1 VACHDE
7 AISRRQRLHFCNNH
21 FVRYRLSRDTV
32 PLIDDPLHG
41 HCLAGCTSNGTNT
54 PIIGATNGLYFQA
67 SPGPQT
73 GILLVDI
80 LVPDSIPPIKLT
92 ELHPGVVIVNA
103 GGSGYAGFLVYSVP
117 WTSGTLGDYLVASG
131 NSLVTPNIKP
141 ANPIDAFLPST
152 QALDP
157 AATGFYVFETFLSP
171 PGLYTLAQE
180 GAAGTGP
187 IFNLDGGAMPLGTY
201 FLATLVQSDGK
212 TIATANE
219 DALFAGSACTNC
231 SNPPA
236 AFTAE
241 LAAQVPGP
249 IAGGGL
255 PGLILGSV
263 GLLGWWRLRQRP
275 A

>member
-1 VACHDE
+1 MTML
-7 AISRRQRLHFCNNH
+7 SRRISVCISAITILLGIAS
-21 FVRYRLSRDTV
+21 VAGADTV

-41 HCLAGCTSNGTNT
+41 HCLAGRTSNGTNT

-73 GILLVDI
+73 GILQVDI

-92 ELHPGVVIVNA
+92 ELHPGVVIVNF
-103 GGSGYAGFLVYSVP
+103 GGRGFRGSLFTASPGPRARSVT
-117 WTSGTLGDYLVASG
+117 TSWLRATPLLRPILNRPIQSTPSYPRRRRSIQQRPASTCSNPSLGGCIRWRRKARRERGRS
-131 NSLVTPNIKP
+131 
-141 ANPIDAFLPST
+141 ST
-152 QALDP
+152 WMVVRCRSA
-157 AATGFYVFETFLSP
+157 
-171 PGLYTLAQE
+171 
-180 GAAGTGP
+180 
-187 IFNLDGGAMPLGTY
+187 Y

-236 AFTAE
+236 AFTA
-241 LAAQVPGP
+241 AQVSGP
-249 IAGGGL
+249 IAGAGI
-255 PGLILGSV
+255 PGLIFAGV
-263 GLLGWWRLRQRP
+263 GLLGWWRRRQKS

>member
-1 VACHDE
+1 MTK
-7 AISRRQRLHFCNNH
+7 
-21 FVRYRLSRDTV
+21 LSRAVSACISAIIMLSGVAPIAGADTL

-41 HCLAGCTSNGTNT
+41 HCLAECISNGTNT
-54 PIIGATNGLYFQA
+54 PIIGPTNGLYFQA

-92 ELHPGVVIVNA
+92 ELHPGVVIVNF
-103 GGSGYAGFLVYSVP
+103 GGGGFGGVLVYSVP

-131 NSLVTPNIKP
+131 NSLITPNIKP

-152 QALDP
+152 QALDR
-157 AATGFYVFETFLSP
+157 AATGFYVFESFLG
-171 PGLYTLAQE
+171 GLYTLAQE
-180 GAAGTGP
+180 GAAPGPEP
-187 IFNLDGGAMPLGTY
+187 IFNLSGGAMPLGTY

-249 IAGGGL
+249 IAGAGL

-263 GLLGWWRLRQRP
+263 GLLGWWRRRQRI

>member
-1 VACHDE
+1 MTK
-7 AISRRQRLHFCNNH
+7 
-21 FVRYRLSRDTV
+21 LSRGVSACISSIIILLGIASVARADTL

-41 HCLAGCTSNGTNT
+41 YCLAGCTSNGTNT
-54 PIIGATNGLYFQA
+54 PIIGPTNGLYFQA

-73 GILLVDI
+73 GILQVDI
-80 LVPDSIPPIKLT
+80 LVPDSNPAVPT
-92 ELHPGVVIVNA
+92 YPGVVIVNF
-103 GGSGYAGFLVYSVP
+103 GGSGYGGFLVHSVP

-157 AATGFYVFETFLSP
+157 AATGFYVFETFP
-171 PGLYTLAQE
+171 AGPYTLPQE
-180 GAAGTGP
+180 GSPETGP
-187 IFNLDGGAMPLGTY
+187 IFNVSGEAVPLGTY
-201 FLATLVQSDGK
+201 VIATLLQSDGK

-231 SNPPA
+231 SNPPS

-249 IAGGGL
+249 IAGAGF
-255 PGLILGSV
+255 PGLILASA
-263 GLLGWWRLRQRP
+263 GLLGWWRRRQKS

>member
-1 VACHDE
+1 
-7 AISRRQRLHFCNNH
+7 
-21 FVRYRLSRDTV
+21 
-32 PLIDDPLHG
+32 
-41 HCLAGCTSNGTNT
+41 
-54 PIIGATNGLYFQA
+54 
-67 SPGPQT
+67 
-73 GILLVDI
+73 
-80 LVPDSIPPIKLT
+80 
-92 ELHPGVVIVNA
+92 
-103 GGSGYAGFLVYSVP
+103 
-117 WTSGTLGDYLVASG
+117 VASG
-131 NSLVTPNIKP
+131 HSLITPNIKP

-152 QALDP
+152 QTLDP
-157 AATGFYVFETFLSP
+157 AATGFYVFESFLG
-171 PGLYTLAQE
+171 GLYTLAQK

-241 LAAQVPGP
+241 LAAQVSGP
-249 IAGGGL
+249 IAGAGI
-255 PGLILGSV
+255 PGLIFAGV
-263 GLLGWWRLRQRP
+263 GLLGWWRRRQKS